1 MAAARREQRSA
12 ATHARVAARWDS
24 AATAETKEAS
34 AFAREAASFAGA
46 QRWRRLRDSS
56 RAEASEMRHGLQ
68 LMDVK
73 SAIRR

>member
-1 MAAARREQRSA
+1 VAAARREQRSA

-24 AATAETKEAS
+24 AATAETNEAS

-56 RAEASEMRHGLQ
+56 RAEASPPP
-68 LMDVK
+68 
-73 SAIRR
+73 SSY